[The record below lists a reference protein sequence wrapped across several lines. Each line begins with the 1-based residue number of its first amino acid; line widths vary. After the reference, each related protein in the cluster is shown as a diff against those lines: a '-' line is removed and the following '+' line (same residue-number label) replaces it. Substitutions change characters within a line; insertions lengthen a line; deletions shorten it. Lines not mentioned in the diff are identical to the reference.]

1 MTTKEHKTSK
11 YRPSLFQGRMDF
23 TAISRPHVALA
34 IEHPLERMA
43 LRGLYAAIVILIAAY
58 LYFVS
63 AAVLN
68 VMARREAL
76 TQITRANAAI
86 GSLEGNYF
94 SLSHAITPQTASSL
108 GLSPIQST
116 EYVNRPGNVTD
127 VGTKPSTNEI

>member
-1 MTTKEHKTSK
+1 
-11 YRPSLFQGRMDF
+11 
-23 TAISRPHVALA
+23 
-34 IEHPLERMA
+34 MA
-43 LRGLYAAIVILIAAY
+43 LRGLYAAIVLLIAAY

-86 GSLEGNYF
+86 SSLEGNYF

-127 VGTKPSTNEI
+127 VGTKASTNEI